1 MRAVS
6 TNHHEEENPM
16 NAKTKKNAMVHSA
29 LLVAL
34 SLAGAQAVNAAGSK
48 ASEIPAG
55 WEPCAGVAKAGMNDC
70 ASKLHACAGLSK
82 IDNEADSYVYM
93 PKGLC
98 EKIAKGTVL
107 SKEDVKKMMEM
118 QKKM

>member
-1 MRAVS
+1 
-6 TNHHEEENPM
+6 M
-16 NAKTKKNAMVHSA
+16 NAKTKNSAMVPSA

-34 SLAGAQAVNAAGSK
+34 SLAGAQAVHAAGSK
-48 ASEIPAG
+48 VPEISSG

-70 ASKLHACAGLSK
+70 ASKLHAWAGLSK

-98 EKIAKGTVL
+98 EKIARGTVL

>member
-1 MRAVS
+1 
-6 TNHHEEENPM
+6 M
-16 NAKTKKNAMVHSA
+16 NAKTTKNALVHSA

-34 SLAGAQAVNAAGSK
+34 SLAGAQAVHAAGSK
-48 ASEIPAG
+48 APEIPAG

-82 IDNEADSYVYM
+82 VDNEADSYVYM

-98 EKIAKGTVL
+98 ERIAQGTVL
-107 SKEDVKKMMEM
+107 SKEDVKNMMEM

>member
-1 MRAVS
+1 
-6 TNHHEEENPM
+6 M
-16 NAKTKKNAMVHSA
+16 NAQMKKNAMVHSA

-34 SLAGAQAVNAAGSK
+34 SLAGAQAVHAAGSK
-48 ASEIPAG
+48 STEIPPD

-98 EKIAKGTVL
+98 ERIAKGTVL
-107 SKEDVKKMMEM
+107 TKEDVKKMMEM